1 MQVIELGPVVV
12 VKVMENRCLGLSK
25 VLEPYADLG
34 RKGFVLDLGQVG
46 FLDSVNIA
54 AIISARAMVQNH
66 GGKLGVAN
74 LPEGLKSIFLVL
86 KLERLFRLD
95 ESSDDAIR
103 SLG

>member
-1 MQVIELGPVVV
+1 MQVIERGQVVV
-12 VKVMENRCLGLSK
+12 VKVLEDRCLGLAK
-25 VLEPYADLG
+25 VLEPYVDLG
-34 RKGFVLDLGQVG
+34 RKAFVLDLSQVG

-74 LPEGLKSIFLVL
+74 LPEGLKSIFRVL

-95 ESSDDAIR
+95 ESTEVAIT
-103 SLG
+103 SFG